1 MRNRFESS
9 ERKRGTALLA
19 ALFAAFVAASM
30 VMVLMT
36 ITNAK
41 NEQTDVERYSKV
53 ASFSAEGAIEAA
65 KKELQ
70 VSIANWRP
78 VQPEGDVLLNG
89 RTVEYTVTPTGLNAI
104 STDGAGI
111 QTLVTG
117 YELKAV
123 GREQR
128 STALAHRIVNAEATP
143 IFQFAVF
150 YSGDLEIFPGP
161 SMTLGG
167 RVHSNA
173 DIYLGC
179 GGTLT
184 VDTNYLHSVGDIFRE
199 RKDSPGVSAG
209 TVQVRKWVE
218 NPYDP
223 SEPEEYVTMY
233 SDGQMSNLGVST
245 LSGYDSN
252 FTEGL
257 DLNGDGDFYDA
268 DEWLPWGPGALEFWG
283 APEGYAGGSGHTVL
297 SGDHDVSEAV
307 VPDVGSIA
315 MFEPSIGGDYVLD
328 ATSGEYVEATGSEG
342 THSKGFFH
350 EQAGLTILVSE
361 DGSWDAFDEAG
372 TSVKA
377 SLAGVVSITQLYDA
391 RQANG
396 SGQDTPVLEID
407 LEQLN
412 ASGQFPGNGLL
423 YAAHYGMGEGTDAR
437 GVVVKNGAE
446 LLAPLS
452 VVTEG
457 ALYVQGDYNT
467 VAKKGAAVMADA
479 VSLLSNSWDG
489 SKNPGQL
496 PYASDTTFN
505 VAIVTGNHETGVGHY
520 NGGLENLPRFHENWS
535 GKNCNIVGSF
545 VNTWT
550 SRYATGAWS
559 YGGDRYKAPRR
570 NWSYDSAFNDVAN
583 LPPFTPMAVSA
594 RDIVAW

>member
-1 MRNRFESS
+1 MKIRINSS
-9 ERKRGTALLA
+9 GRKRGTALLA

-53 ASFSAEGAIEAA
+53 AKFSAEGAIEAA

-70 VSIANWRP
+70 VAIANWRS
-78 VQPEGDVLLNG
+78 VAPEGDVELNG
-89 RTVEYTVTPTGLNAI
+89 RTVEYSVTPTGLDTI

-117 YELKAV
+117 YELKAI

-150 YSGDLEIFPGP
+150 YTEDLEIFPGP

-209 TVQVRKWVE
+209 TVKVRKWVE

-223 SEPEEYVTMY
+223 SEPEQYVTMY
-233 SDGQMSNLGVST
+233 SDGQMNGMGVST
-245 LSGYDSN
+245 LSGFDSN

-257 DLNGDGDFYDA
+257 DLNGDGDFYD
-268 DEWLPWGPGALEFWG
+268 DGEWLPWGPGALDFWG
-283 APEGYAGGSGHTVL
+283 PPEGYSGGSGHTVL

-307 VPDVGSIA
+307 VPDIGSIA
-315 MFEPSIGGDYVLD
+315 MFEESAGGAYVFD
-328 ATSGEYVEATGSEG
+328 EATGEYVEAPGGDG
-342 THSKGFFH
+342 THARGFFH
-350 EQAGLTILVSE
+350 EQAGLKVISYE
-361 DGSWDAFDEAG
+361 DGSWDAFDG
-372 TSVKA
+372 DGVSVKSA
-377 SLAGVVSITQLYDA
+377 LGDVVSVSQLYDA
-391 RQANG
+391 RQASG
-396 SGQDTPVLEID
+396 SGQDTPILEID
-407 LEQLN
+407 IEELN
-412 ASGQFPGNGLL
+412 ASGHFPANGLL
-423 YAAHYGMGEGTDAR
+423 YAGQYGIGDGTDAK
-437 GVVVKNGAE
+437 GLVVKNGSE

-467 VAKKGAAVMADA
+467 VSKKGASVMADA
-479 VSLLSNSWDG
+479 VNLLSNSWTG

-505 VAIVTGNHETGVGHY
+505 VAIVTGNHETAVGHY

-550 SRYATGAWS
+550 SRYATGSWS

-570 NWSYDSAFNDVAN
+570 NWSYDSAFNNVAN